1 MLLVCRNWGRAVV
14 QESVADAFEVDDVG
28 VVDDD
33 RVIITEAMVRSPK
46 TSLQRAKGRLLVM
59 FTDACS

>member
-1 MLLVCRNWGRAVV
+1 VV

-59 FTDACS
+59 FNDACS

>member
-46 TSLQRAKGRLLVM
+46 TSLQRAKGWLLVM
-59 FTDACS
+59 INDACS